1 VEATA
6 TDIPHIAEP
15 DAGVTVN
22 RGWFPEVFVI
32 SGNEE
37 PKNKGGN
44 IPQSISMV
52 KQAHLPRDKS
62 LVTCKVRGS
71 T

>member
-22 RGWFPEVFVI
+22 RRWFPEVFVI
-32 SGNEE
+32 LGNEE
-37 PKNKGGN
+37 TKNKEEN
-44 IPQSISMV
+44 APQSISIV

-62 LVTCKVRGS
+62 LITCKVQGS